1 MSLINSL
8 SQKMISVDL
17 YTLCYLIQPLEY
29 IVCSVRYVLSV
40 GQLSNTQIW
49 VSVQFITVFGKE
61 EI

>member
-40 GQLSNTQIW
+40 GQLSNTQI
-49 VSVQFITVFGKE
+49 
-61 EI
+61 